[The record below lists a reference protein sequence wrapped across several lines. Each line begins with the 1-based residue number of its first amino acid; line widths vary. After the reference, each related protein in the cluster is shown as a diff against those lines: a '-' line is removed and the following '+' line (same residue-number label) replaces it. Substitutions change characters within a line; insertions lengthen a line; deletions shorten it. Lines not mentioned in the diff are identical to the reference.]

1 MTQIEIMRR
10 ARRSVPKRP
19 LGIPRPRP
27 LHEEVVDRLRDMI
40 VEGELAA
47 GARLHELDL
56 AEALKVSRTP
66 IREAVKL
73 LATEGL
79 VDLIPGRGAR
89 VAVLSGEMLQELL
102 EVIAGIERHAAEL
115 AAERMSA
122 RDFDRLARLH
132 QRMRAHHQA
141 GERRHYFRLNHE
153 IHLGV
158 VAAARNAILATTHA
172 SLIAKAR
179 RGRHAA
185 LESQERWFE
194 AMAEHELLMVALAE
208 RDGRRAG
215 EILFQHDLRT
225 AAVLRALL
233 QAREPSPA

>member
-1 MTQIEIMRR
+1 MAQIEIMRR
-10 ARRSVPKRP
+10 ARRTAPRRP

-40 VEGELAA
+40 VEGELEA

-56 AEALKVSRTP
+56 ADALKVSRTP

-89 VAVLSGEMLQELL
+89 VSAFSGEMLQELL
-102 EVIAGIERHAAEL
+102 EVIAGLERHAAEL
-115 AAERMSA
+115 AAQRMTD
-122 RDFDRLARLH
+122 RDLDRLQRMH
-132 QRMRAHHQA
+132 ERMRAHHHG
-141 GERRHYFRLNHE
+141 GERRQYFRLNQE
-153 IHLGV
+153 IHLGI
-158 VAAARNAILATTHA
+158 VAAARNTVLASTHA

-185 LESQERWFE
+185 LESQARWIE
-194 AMAEHELLMVALAE
+194 AMAEHELLMRALSE
-208 RDGRRAG
+208 RDGRRAAD
-215 EILFQHDLRT
+215 ILFHHDLRT
-225 AAVLRALL
+225 ATVLGELL
-233 QAREPSPA
+233 KAREPLPD